1 MLSAEPIRW
10 REIMAPMEVF
20 GRIEFLIFCCGMFT
34 SRCF

>member
-20 GRIEFLIFCCGMFT
+20 RRMKFLIFCSGMFV
-34 SRCF
+34 SRRF